1 MTLVIFMDKEIPPF
15 SHLPV
20 PRKGIKGSVA
30 ARNVERVVRNGRL
43 YSGDPGD

>member
-15 SHLPV
+15 SYLPV